1 MQRNPVSLPFLGAQD
16 SFPKKAKLLQ
26 CNPFISKSLLRNV
39 CSQQFLDITFFKKRG
54 DAATLERAN
63 NGGGV
68 ARVPRN
74 NGNRAQLS
82 RVSQGNPV
90 IIRSF
95 STPKK
100 ALCAVKC
107 DRSTTTSRIAYCP

>member
-1 MQRNPVSLPFLGAQD
+1 MLP
-16 SFPKKAKLLQ
+16 
-26 CNPFISKSLLRNV
+26 
-39 CSQQFLDITFFKKRG
+39 
-54 DAATLERAN
+54 LERAN

-100 ALCAVKC
+100 HCVLSSATGLLLPVELPTIHGNV
-107 DRSTTTSRIAYCP
+107 D